1 LISYRLKDG
10 DKNSDYQLPE
20 FSGKNLYK
28 NYTRFSPEPV
38 KLNQQEKQ
46 MKNAVIV
53 GATGF
58 GGLGLID
65 ILSKHPGIKIKQLT
79 ALDHGKKISE
89 MYPHLSGICE
99 LDVCNPDRLELDG
112 IDIAFLSTPDQAGMK
127 IVKQFHEKKI
137 PVIDFSG
144 DFRFSSL
151 EDYAVYADNKG
162 MDTSHSAPE
171 ILQQAV
177 YGLPEKN
184 RETIKTASV
193 IGNPGCFAIT
203 MILSLLPAVE
213 NGLIESDIIFCDGKT
228 GVSGAGIN
236 PGKAN
241 SYPLRYENTNTYRE
255 GKHQH
260 LVEVENVLN
269 ASSSTVNKKIL
280 FVPQIVPMNR
290 GILVTSYSD
299 VKPGFTTQKLQDIY
313 RDYYKGSPFIMI
325 TGNSPQTAEVR
336 GTNRCVIKPSIDS
349 RTGKLFVAAVI
360 DNLIKGQSGN
370 AVQNANIRLGFEET
384 AGLVL
389 NPVFP

>member
-1 LISYRLKDG
+1 
-10 DKNSDYQLPE
+10 
-20 FSGKNLYK
+20 
-28 NYTRFSPEPV
+28 
-38 KLNQQEKQ
+38 

-89 MYPHLSGICE
+89 MYPHLTGICG
-99 LDVCNPDRLELDG
+99 LDVCNPDSLDLDG

-127 IVKQFHEKKI
+127 MIKQFHDRGI

-151 EDYAVYADNKG
+151 EDYAVYAKNKG
-162 MDTSHSAPE
+162 MDTTHAVPE
-171 ILQQAV
+171 ILKEAV

-184 RETIKTASV
+184 REKIKGAGV

-213 NGLIESDIIFCDGKT
+213 KGFIESDTIFCDGKT

-236 PGKAN
+236 PGRAN

-260 LVEVENVLN
+260 LVEVENVLK
-269 ASSSTVNKKIL
+269 SSSADKKDKKIL

-290 GILVTSYSD
+290 GILVTSYADIKSG
-299 VKPGFTTQKLQDIY
+299 VSTAELQDIY
-313 RDYYKGSPFIMI
+313 RNYYKDSPFVMI
-325 TGNSPQTAEVR
+325 TGNSPSTSEVR
-336 GTNRCVIKPSIDS
+336 GTNRCVIRPSVDS

-360 DNLIKGQSGN
+360 DNLVKGQSGN

-384 AGLVL
+384 AGLDL

>member
-1 LISYRLKDG
+1 
-10 DKNSDYQLPE
+10 
-20 FSGKNLYK
+20 
-28 NYTRFSPEPV
+28 
-38 KLNQQEKQ
+38 

-65 ILSKHPGIKIKQLT
+65 ILSKHPEIGIKQLT
-79 ALDHGKKISE
+79 ALDHGKRISE
-89 MYPHLSGICE
+89 MYPHLTGICD
-99 LDVCNPDRLELDG
+99 LDVSNPDSLNLDS

-127 IVKQFHEKKI
+127 MINQFYDRKI

-144 DFRFSSL
+144 DFRFSSMD
-151 EDYAVYADNKG
+151 DYSVYARNKG
-162 MDTSHSAPE
+162 MDTAHATPE
-171 ILQQAV
+171 ILKEAV

-184 RETIKTASV
+184 RDKIKKAQV

-213 NGLIESDIIFCDGKT
+213 NGLIESDTIFCDGKT

-236 PGKAN
+236 PGRAN

-260 LVEVENVLN
+260 LVEVENMLN
-269 ASSSTVNKKIL
+269 SVSENSANKKIL

-290 GILVTSYSD
+290 GILVTSYADIKS
-299 VKPGFTTQKLQDIY
+299 GTTTEMLHELY
-313 RDYYKGSPFIMI
+313 RDYYKNSPFVII
-325 TGNSPQTAEVR
+325 TANSPSTSEVR
-336 GTNRCVIKPSIDS
+336 GTNRCVIRPSVDS
-349 RTGKLFVAAVI
+349 RTGKLFIAAAI
-360 DNLIKGQSGN
+360 DNLLKGQSGN

-384 AGLVL
+384 AGLNL
-389 NPVFP
+389 NPIFP

>member
-1 LISYRLKDG
+1 
-10 DKNSDYQLPE
+10 
-20 FSGKNLYK
+20 
-28 NYTRFSPEPV
+28 
-38 KLNQQEKQ
+38 

-79 ALDHGKKISE
+79 ALDHGKKIPE
-89 MYPHLSGICE
+89 MYPHLTGICE
-99 LDVCNPDRLELDG
+99 LDVCNPDTLNLDG

-127 IVKQFHEKKI
+127 MIKKFHDRNI

-144 DFRFSSL
+144 DFRFSSID
-151 EDYAVYADNKG
+151 DYAVYADNKG
-162 MDTSHSAPE
+162 MDRTHSTPE
-171 ILQQAV
+171 LLKEAV

-184 RETIKTASV
+184 REKIKTASV

-213 NGLIESDIIFCDGKT
+213 KGLVESDTIFCDGKT

-236 PGKAN
+236 PGRAN

-260 LVEVENVLN
+260 LVEVENLLN
-269 ASSSTVNKKIL
+269 ASAHGTDGKKIL

-290 GILVTSYSD
+290 GILVTSYADIRKGISTAD
-299 VKPGFTTQKLQDIY
+299 IQDLYREYY
-313 RDYYKGSPFIMI
+313 RDSPFVII
-325 TGNSPQTAEVR
+325 TGNSPSTSEVR
-336 GTNRCVIKPSIDS
+336 GTNRCVIRPSVDV
-349 RTGKLFVAAVI
+349 RTGKLFIAAAI
-360 DNLIKGQSGN
+360 DNLVKGQSGN
-370 AVQNANIRLGFEET
+370 AVQNANIRLGFDET
-384 AGLVL
+384 AGLDL
-389 NPVFP
+389 NPIYP

>member
-1 LISYRLKDG
+1 
-10 DKNSDYQLPE
+10 
-20 FSGKNLYK
+20 
-28 NYTRFSPEPV
+28 
-38 KLNQQEKQ
+38 

-65 ILSKHPGIKIKQLT
+65 ILSKHPGIRIKQLT

-99 LDVCNPDRLELDG
+99 LDVCHPDRLDPDG
-112 IDIAFLSTPDQAGMK
+112 TDIAFLSTPDQAGMK
-127 IVKQFHEKKI
+127 MIKQFYDRKI

-151 EDYAVYADNKG
+151 EDYTVYAENKG
-162 MDTSHSAPE
+162 MDTTHSAPE
-171 ILQQAV
+171 LLQQAV

-184 RETIKTASV
+184 REKIKTASV

-203 MILSLLPAVE
+203 MILSLIPAVE
-213 NGLIESDIIFCDGKT
+213 KGLIESDTIFCDGKT

-236 PGKAN
+236 PGRAN

-269 ASSSTVNKKIL
+269 SLSTGINNKKIL

-290 GILVTSYSD
+290 GILVTSYADIKSG
-299 VKPGFTTQKLQDIY
+299 VTTEELQDIY
-313 RDYYKGSPFIMI
+313 RDYYKGSPFIII

-336 GTNRCVIKPSIDS
+336 GTNRCVIRPSVDT
-349 RTGKLFVAAVI
+349 RTGKLFVSAVI
-360 DNLIKGQSGN
+360 DNLIKGQAGN

-384 AGLVL
+384 AGLML
-389 NPVFP
+389 TPVFP

>member
-1 LISYRLKDG
+1 
-10 DKNSDYQLPE
+10 
-20 FSGKNLYK
+20 
-28 NYTRFSPEPV
+28 
-38 KLNQQEKQ
+38 

-65 ILSKHPGIKIKQLT
+65 ILSKHPGIRIKQLT

-89 MYPHLSGICE
+89 MYPHLTGICE
-99 LDVCNPDRLELDG
+99 LDVCSPDRLDLDG
-112 IDIAFLSTPDQAGMK
+112 IDIAFLATPDQAGMK
-127 IVKQFHEKKI
+127 IIKQFYDRKI

-151 EDYAVYADNKG
+151 DDYAVYAGNKG

-171 ILQQAV
+171 ILQKAV

-184 RETIKTASV
+184 RDKIKTASV

-203 MILSLLPAVE
+203 MILSLLPTAE
-213 NGLIESDIIFCDGKT
+213 KGLIESDTIFCDGKT

-236 PGKAN
+236 PGRAN

-269 ASSSTVNKKIL
+269 ASSTEKNSKKIL

-290 GILVTSYSD
+290 GILVTSYAD
-299 VKPGFTTQKLQDIY
+299 IKPGVSTAELQNIY
-313 RDYYKGSPFIMI
+313 RDYYKSSPFIII
-325 TGNSPQTAEVR
+325 TENSPQTTEVR
-336 GTNRCVIKPSIDS
+336 GTNRCVIRPSVDA

-370 AVQNANIRLGFEET
+370 AVQNANILLGFEET
-384 AGLVL
+384 SGLQL

>member
-1 LISYRLKDG
+1 
-10 DKNSDYQLPE
+10 
-20 FSGKNLYK
+20 
-28 NYTRFSPEPV
+28 
-38 KLNQQEKQ
+38 

-65 ILSKHPGIKIKQLT
+65 ILSKHPGIRIKQLT
-79 ALDHGKKISE
+79 ALDHGKRISE
-89 MYPHLSGICE
+89 MYPHLAGICE
-99 LDVCNPDRLELDG
+99 LDVCSPGALDLDG

-127 IVKQFHEKKI
+127 IIKQFYDKGI

-151 EDYAVYADNKG
+151 EDYSVYSGNKG
-162 MDTSHSAPE
+162 MDSAHSSPE
-171 ILQQAV
+171 ILKEAV

-184 RETIKTASV
+184 RDRIKNASV

-203 MILSLLPAVE
+203 MILSLLPAIE
-213 NGLIESDIIFCDGKT
+213 HGLVESDTIFCDGKT

-236 PGKAN
+236 PGRAN

-269 ASSSTVNKKIL
+269 TYKGDAKEKKIL

-290 GILVTSYSD
+290 GILVTTYSD
-299 VKPGFTTQKLQDIY
+299 IKKGTTTASLQELY
-313 RDYYKGSPFIMI
+313 RDYYKNSPFII
-325 TGNSPQTAEVR
+325 VTGNSPSTSEVR
-336 GTNRCVIKPSIDS
+336 GTNRCVIRPSVDP
-349 RTGKLFVAAVI
+349 RTGKLFIAAAI

-384 AGLVL
+384 AGLDL
-389 NPVFP
+389 NPIFP

>member
-1 LISYRLKDG
+1 
-10 DKNSDYQLPE
+10 
-20 FSGKNLYK
+20 
-28 NYTRFSPEPV
+28 
-38 KLNQQEKQ
+38 

-65 ILSKHPGIKIKQLT
+65 ILYKHPEINIKQLT

-89 MYPHLSGICE
+89 MYPHLKGICE
-99 LDVCNPDRLELDG
+99 LEVCDPEKLDPDG

-127 IVKQFHEKKI
+127 MIKQFYEKDI

-144 DFRFSSL
+144 DFRFSSI
-151 EDYAVYADNKG
+151 EDYRVYAENKG
-162 MDTSHSAPE
+162 MDTAHSAPD
-171 ILQQAV
+171 IMKLAV
-177 YGLPEKN
+177 YGLPEIN
-184 RETIKTASV
+184 REAIKTAPV

-213 NGLIESDIIFCDGKT
+213 EGLIESGTIFCDGKT

-236 PGKAN
+236 PGRAN

-269 ASSSTVNKKIL
+269 SISGNTGDKKIL
-280 FVPQIVPMNR
+280 FVPQIIPMNR
-290 GILVTSYSD
+290 GILVTSYAD
-299 VKPGFTTQKLQDIY
+299 TKPGISTEKLQDLY
-313 RDYYKGSPFIMI
+313 RNYYKDSPFIII
-325 TGNSPQTAEVR
+325 TEDSPGTTEVR
-336 GTNRCVIKPSIDS
+336 GTNRCVIRPSVDK
-349 RTGKLFVAAVI
+349 RTGKFFAAAVI

-370 AVQNANIRLGFEET
+370 AVQNANLRLGFDEKT
-384 AGLVL
+384 GLLL
-389 NPVFP
+389 NPVYP

>member
-1 LISYRLKDG
+1 
-10 DKNSDYQLPE
+10 
-20 FSGKNLYK
+20 
-28 NYTRFSPEPV
+28 
-38 KLNQQEKQ
+38 
-46 MKNAVIV
+46 MKNALIV

-65 ILSKHPGIKIKQLT
+65 ILSKHPGIRIKQLT

-127 IVKQFHEKKI
+127 MIKLFYDKKI

-151 EDYAVYADNKG
+151 EDYAVYAKNKG
-162 MDTSHSAPE
+162 MDISHSAPE
-171 ILQQAV
+171 LLQQAV

-184 RETIKTASV
+184 RDKIRTASV

-203 MILSLLPAVE
+203 MILSLLPAAE
-213 NGLIESDIIFCDGKT
+213 KGFIESDTVFCDGKT

-236 PGKAN
+236 PGRAN

-260 LVEVENVLN
+260 LVEVENILN
-269 ASSSTVNKKIL
+269 AASATGKSQKVL

-290 GILVTSYSD
+290 GILVTSYAD
-299 VKPGFTTQKLQDIY
+299 IKAGITTADLLNLY
-313 RDYYKGSPFIMI
+313 RDYYKGSPFINI
-325 TGNSPQTAEVR
+325 TENSPQTAEVR
-336 GTNRCVIKPSIDS
+336 GTNRCVIRPSVDE
-349 RTGKLFVAAVI
+349 RTGKLFVSAVI
-360 DNLIKGQSGN
+360 DNLVKGQSGN
-370 AVQNANIRLGFEET
+370 AVQNANIRLGFEEST
-384 AGLVL
+384 GLEL
-389 NPVFP
+389 TPVFP

>member
-1 LISYRLKDG
+1 
-10 DKNSDYQLPE
+10 
-20 FSGKNLYK
+20 
-28 NYTRFSPEPV
+28 
-38 KLNQQEKQ
+38 
-46 MKNAVIV
+46 MKKAVIV

-65 ILSKHPGIKIKQLT
+65 ILSKHPGIRIKQLT

-112 IDIAFLSTPDQAGMK
+112 IDIAFFSTPDQAGMK
-127 IVKQFHEKKI
+127 MIKQFYDRKI

-144 DFRFSSL
+144 DFRFSSPD
-151 EDYAVYADNKG
+151 DYAVYANNKG
-162 MDTSHSAPE
+162 MDTTHSAPG
-171 ILQQAV
+171 ILEKAV
-177 YGLPEKN
+177 YGLPEIN
-184 RETIKTASV
+184 REQIKTASI

-203 MILSLLPAVE
+203 MILSLLPAVAK
-213 NGLIESDIIFCDGKT
+213 GLIESDTIFCDGKT

-236 PGKAN
+236 PGRAN

-260 LVEVENVLN
+260 LVEVENILN
-269 ASSSTVNKKIL
+269 ASTANRNDKKIL
-280 FVPQIVPMNR
+280 FVPQIIPMNR
-290 GILVTSYSD
+290 GILVTSYAD
-299 VKPGFTTQKLQDIY
+299 IKPGVSTAELQEIY
-313 RDYYKGSPFIMI
+313 RDFYKGSPFIII
-325 TGNSPQTAEVR
+325 TGNSPQTSEVR
-336 GTNRCVIKPSIDS
+336 GTNRCVIRPAIDD
-349 RTGKLFVAAVI
+349 RTGKLFIASVI

-384 AGLVL
+384 TGLEL

>member
-1 LISYRLKDG
+1 
-10 DKNSDYQLPE
+10 
-20 FSGKNLYK
+20 
-28 NYTRFSPEPV
+28 
-38 KLNQQEKQ
+38 

-65 ILSKHPGIKIKQLT
+65 ILSKHPGIRIKQLT

-89 MYPHLSGICE
+89 MYPHLSGICDLE
-99 LDVCNPDRLELDG
+99 VCNPDRIDLDG

-127 IVKQFHEKKI
+127 MIRQFYDRKI
-137 PVIDFSG
+137 SVIDFSG

-162 MDTSHSAPE
+162 MDISHSAPE

-184 RETIKTASV
+184 REKIKTASV

-203 MILSLLPAVE
+203 MILSLLPATE
-213 NGLIESDIIFCDGKT
+213 NGLIESDTIFCDGKT

-236 PGKAN
+236 PGRAN

-260 LVEVENVLN
+260 LVEVENILN
-269 ASSSTVNKKIL
+269 ASSAGRKNKKIL

-290 GILVTSYSD
+290 GILVTSYADIKSG
-299 VKPGFTTQKLQDIY
+299 VSTQEVQEIY
-313 RDYYKGSPFIMI
+313 RNYYKGSPFII
-325 TGNSPQTAEVR
+325 TTGNSPQTSEVR
-336 GTNRCVIKPSIDS
+336 GTNRCVIRPSVDS

-384 AGLVL
+384 AGLEL

>member
-1 LISYRLKDG
+1 
-10 DKNSDYQLPE
+10 
-20 FSGKNLYK
+20 
-28 NYTRFSPEPV
+28 
-38 KLNQQEKQ
+38 

-89 MYPHLSGICE
+89 MYPHLKGICE
-99 LDVCNPDRLELDG
+99 LDVCSPDSLDLNG

-127 IVKQFHEKKI
+127 MIKQFYEKKI

-151 EDYAVYADNKG
+151 EDYAVYANNKG

-171 ILQQAV
+171 ILQKAV

-184 RETIKTASV
+184 REKIKTASV

-203 MILSLLPAVE
+203 MILSLLPAIE
-213 NGLIESDIIFCDGKT
+213 KGLIESDTIFCDGKT

-236 PGKAN
+236 PGRAN

-260 LVEVENVLN
+260 LVEVENVIN
-269 ASSSTVNKKIL
+269 ASSAVKNGKKIL

-299 VKPGFTTQKLQDIY
+299 IKPGISTAELQNIY
-313 RDYYKGSPFIMI
+313 RDYYKDSPFIII
-325 TGNSPQTAEVR
+325 TGESPQTADVR
-336 GTNRCVIKPSIDS
+336 GTNRCVIRPSVDA
-349 RTGKLFVAAVI
+349 RTGKLFIAAVI

-370 AVQNANIRLGFEET
+370 AVQNANILLGFDET
-384 AGLVL
+384 AGLEL